1 MKLNIGSK
9 LREFTKNFKVNEE
22 TYVSKYKE
30 LVGDEA
36 KYTSSPNTNLKNSD
50 GHFINDQSLQ
60 IDSKN
65 DLLQKRDKEIS
76 TLLTS
81 INELA
86 SIFKDLQTL
95 VLEQGTILD
104 RIDYNIDNAV
114 QSTKQ
119 ASEELRK
126 ADKNM
131 KSNCARN
138 ANMVMIFV
146 VFVFSVLLLLK
157 LK

>member
-1 MKLNIGSK
+1 MKLNIVSK
-9 LREFTKNFKVNEE
+9 LRDFTKKFKINEE
-22 TYVSKYKE
+22 TYVNKYKE
-30 LVGDEA
+30 LVGDET
-36 KYTSSPNTNLKNSD
+36 KYINSNNDKNSNSN
-50 GHFINDQSLQ
+50 FINEQILQ
-60 IDSKN
+60 VDNKN
-65 DLLQKRDKEIS
+65 DILLKRDKEIS

-119 ASEELRK
+119 ATDELRK

-138 ANMVMIFV
+138 ANMVLIFV
-146 VFVFSVLLLLK
+146 IFIFSLLLMLK
-157 LK
+157 LVK

>member
-9 LREFTKNFKVNEE
+9 LRDFTKNFKVNEE
-22 TYVSKYKE
+22 TYVNKYKE
-30 LVGDEA
+30 LVGDEV
-36 KYTSSPNTNLKNSD
+36 KYTSNNQKNPD
-50 GHFINDQSLQ
+50 GNFINDQSLQ
-60 IDSKN
+60 MDSKN

-119 ASEELRK
+119 ATEELRK

-138 ANMVMIFV
+138 ANMVLIFI

>member
-9 LREFTKNFKVNEE
+9 LRDFTKKFKINEE
-22 TYVSKYKE
+22 TYVNKYKE
-30 LVGDEA
+30 LVGDEN
-36 KYTSSPNTNLKNSD
+36 KYQTSNDDNKNSNNN
-50 GHFINDQSLQ
+50 FINDQVLM
-60 IDSKN
+60 DNKN
-65 DLLQKRDKEIS
+65 DILQKRDKEIS

-119 ASEELRK
+119 ATEELRK

-138 ANMVMIFV
+138 ANMVLMFV
-146 VFVFSVLLLLK
+146 IFVFSVLLLLK
-157 LK
+157 FVK

>member
-22 TYVSKYKE
+22 TYVNKYKE
-30 LVGDEA
+30 LVGDEV
-36 KYTSSPNTNLKNSD
+36 KYTTNNPKSSD
-50 GHFINDQSLQ
+50 GNFINDQSLQ
-60 IDSKN
+60 MDSKN

-119 ASEELRK
+119 ATDELRK

-138 ANMVMIFV
+138 ANMVMIFII
-146 VFVFSVLLLLK
+146 FVFSVLLLLK

>member
-9 LREFTKNFKVNEE
+9 LREFTKKFKINEE
-22 TYVSKYKE
+22 TYVNKYKE
-30 LVGDEA
+30 LVGDET
-36 KYTSSPNTNLKNSD
+36 KYLSNNDKNTNSN
-50 GHFINDQSLQ
+50 FINEQ
-60 IDSKN
+60 IQMDSKN

-114 QSTKQ
+114 QSTKD
-119 ASEELRK
+119 ATRELKK
-126 ADKNM
+126 ANENM

-138 ANMVMIFV
+138 ANMVLFFIIFIL
-146 VFVFSVLLLLK
+146 SLLLLFK
-157 LK
+157 LTK

>member
-1 MKLNIGSK
+1 MKLNIVSK
-9 LREFTKNFKVNEE
+9 LRDFTKKFKINEE
-22 TYVSKYKE
+22 TYVNKYKE
-30 LVGDEA
+30 LVGDES
-36 KYTSSPNTNLKNSD
+36 KYINSSNEKNTSTN
-50 GHFINDQSLQ
+50 FMNDQIMQ
-60 IDSKN
+60 MDNKN
-65 DLLQKRDKEIS
+65 DILVKRDKEIS

-114 QSTKQ
+114 HSTKQ
-119 ASEELRK
+119 ATQELRK
-126 ADKNM
+126 ADQNM

-138 ANMVMIFV
+138 ANMILIFV
-146 VFVFSVLLLLK
+146 IFVFSVLLLMK